1 LDRMD
6 WNEVRPVLAA
16 TYRLLDESDS
26 TTAEQIAQDLG
37 RPLDDARLKRAL
49 GLLYD
54 AGYIDGPTI
63 DALPYPVHIE
73 FTEKGLRETAGWPKD
88 GGGGDQIEALIR
100 VLDEYI
106 ESDETPEEEKGRLR
120 RAREA
125 FVGVGRDVAVR
136 VLTEYVSRQA
146 RQV

>member
-1 LDRMD
+1 MD

-16 TYRLLDESDS
+16 TYRLLDA
-26 TTAEQIAQDLG
+26 AEGTNAGQIAQELD
-37 RPLDDARLKRAL
+37 RPPDDERLERAL

-63 DALPYPVHIE
+63 DQLPYPVRIQS
-73 FTEKGLRETAGWPKD
+73 TEKGLRETSGWPSE

-120 RAREA
+120 RARDA

-146 RQV
+146 GQI